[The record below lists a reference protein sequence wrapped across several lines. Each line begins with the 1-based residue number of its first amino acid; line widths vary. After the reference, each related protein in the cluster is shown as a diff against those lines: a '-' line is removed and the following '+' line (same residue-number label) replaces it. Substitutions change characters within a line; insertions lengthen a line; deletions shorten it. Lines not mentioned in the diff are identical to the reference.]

1 MTAHVGYNF
10 GSFWQPDEFVD
21 YSIGIARS
29 FGKFD
34 LALKYIDGSDLAIAD
49 GTPDDVFSSESKLFF
64 SVATTLPW

>member
-1 MTAHVGYNF
+1 M
-10 GSFWQPDEFVD
+10 D